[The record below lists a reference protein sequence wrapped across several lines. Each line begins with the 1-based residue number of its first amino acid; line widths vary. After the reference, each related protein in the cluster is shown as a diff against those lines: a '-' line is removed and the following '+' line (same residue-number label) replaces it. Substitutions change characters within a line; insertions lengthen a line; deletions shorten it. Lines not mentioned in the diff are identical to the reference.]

1 MSEKIAQPPE
11 PALCRYLSS
20 PHILENGATQAPAP
34 EIDYYALLS
43 IPPAATES
51 EIRRAY
57 RKTSILYHPDK
68 VEPTPANLDK
78 FHQLQI
84 ALNTLTDPE
93 EKAKYDQGRQ
103 AKLRRKAEN
112 DALDLRT
119 RQLKEDL
126 ERREAE
132 GARANGNGAT
142 NGVKRAWSERELEIN
157 RIREENRR
165 RMAEMGA
172 ARVRERER
180 REREAEAAAA
190 AEAEAAEEQERE
202 SSKTSRED
210 AESKVDDA
218 QPYGKPNNPSTPAS
232 DDELQRCVKVRWFKG
247 SGGLDIDQ
255 EALEDRFPAGEVESV
270 VILKDK
276 KKKRRIDG
284 GNDKVVMGTAVIVFS
299 TLAAA
304 KAAVKAGPW
313 VDVESVEWAVRAG
326 SED

>member
-1 MSEKIAQPPE
+1 VP
-11 PALCRYLSS
+11 LVFVFY
-20 PHILENGATQAPAP
+20 HTTAPVMAKSAP
-34 EIDYYALLS
+34 DVDYYDLLS
-43 IPPAATES
+43 IPAAATES

-84 ALNTLTDPE
+84 ALNILTDPD
-93 EKAKYDQGRQ
+93 EKARYDQGRQ

-132 GARANGNGAT
+132 GAKANGNGVG
-142 NGVKRAWSERELEIN
+142 NGIKRAWSERELEIN

-172 ARVRERER
+172 ARAREREK
-180 REREAEAAAA
+180 REREVEAAA
-190 AEAEAAEEQERE
+190 EQEHE
-202 SSKTSRED
+202 KSKTTRED
-210 AESKVDDA
+210 SESKIDNS
-218 QPYGKPNNPSTPAS
+218 QPPSKSNREHPEPKN
-232 DDELQRCVKVRWFKG
+232 DEIQRCVKIRWFKQG
-247 SGGLDIDQ
+247 DGLDIDQ
-255 EALEDRFPAGEVESV
+255 EFLEDQFPAGDVESV

-284 GNDKVVMGTAVIVFS
+284 VKNKVVMGTAVIVFA

-304 KAAVKAGPW
+304 KTVVKGGPW
-313 VDVESVEWAVRAG
+313 DGVESVEWAVGGNDA
-326 SED
+326 